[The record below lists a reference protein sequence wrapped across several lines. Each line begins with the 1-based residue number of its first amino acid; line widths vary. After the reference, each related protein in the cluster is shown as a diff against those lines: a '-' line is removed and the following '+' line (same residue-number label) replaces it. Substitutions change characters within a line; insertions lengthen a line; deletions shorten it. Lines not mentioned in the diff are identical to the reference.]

1 MIDIETDTVNQRC
14 VIKSDKMLSE
24 IYVEKENSGYIFFII
39 KFEKGKVPEE
49 LSGRYSSLEKGKQ
62 AVESY
67 LRDKVKTKT
76 LLRNEYA
83 DKREIERNG
92 SKSKSESSQ

>member
-14 VIKSDKMLSE
+14 VIKSDKMMSE

-39 KFEKGKVPEE
+39 KFEKGKVPQE

-67 LRDKVKTKT
+67 LRDKAKTKSLQRT
-76 LLRNEYA
+76 EYA
-83 DKREIERNG
+83 AKREIERNG
-92 SKSKSESSQ
+92 SKSKSEGSQ

>member
-76 LLRNEYA
+76 LLR
-83 DKREIERNG
+83 KRFDHR
-92 SKSKSESSQ
+92 SC

>member
-14 VIKSDKMLSE
+14 VIKSDKMMSE

-39 KFEKGKVPEE
+39 KFEKGKVPQE

-67 LRDKVKTKT
+67 LRDKVKTKSLQRT
-76 LLRNEYA
+76 EYA
-83 DKREIERNG
+83 AKREIERNG
-92 SKSKSESSQ
+92 SKYRSESS

>member
-1 MIDIETDTVNQRC
+1 MIDIETDTVNQHC
-14 VIKSDKMLSE
+14 VIKSDKMMSE

-39 KFEKGKVPEE
+39 KFEKGKVPQE

-67 LRDKVKTKT
+67 LRDKVKTKSLQRT
-76 LLRNEYA
+76 EYA
-83 DKREIERNG
+83 AKREIERNG
-92 SKSKSESSQ
+92 SKYRSESS